1 MWTFLKNALQYI
13 MSDNPQLHSELEKEL
28 KDSEPKKDLDLSTVE
43 EFEVADGKDRD
54 SKKTIKELRALESL
68 FGIKESNPYGT
79 MNRQIFEE
87 RIGDMTTTDLQN
99 LAMRVGVPPSRNGHE
114 LKRLLKNS
122 FDSFVKKHDYGIASA
137 HKPVIDQNSPNYEEA
152 RRLMQ

>member
-1 MWTFLKNALQYI
+1 MIDPAKYLEK
-13 MSDNPQLHSELEKEL
+13 EKEL
-28 KDSEPKKDLDLSTVE
+28 KESETSKDLDISTLE
-43 EFEVADGKDRD
+43 EFEVTDGKNRD
-54 SKKTIKELRALESL
+54 AETIKELRAMEEL

-79 MNRQIFEE
+79 MNRQIFAE
-87 RIGDMTTTDLQN
+87 RISDMTNTDLQN

-137 HKPVIDQNSPNYEEA
+137 HRPVIDESSPNYAEA
-152 RRLMQ
+152 KRLFQS

>member
-1 MWTFLKNALQYI
+1 MIDPEKYLAK
-13 MSDNPQLHSELEKEL
+13 EKEL
-28 KDSEPKKDLDLSTVE
+28 KESDASQELDTSTLE
-43 EFEVADGKDRD
+43 EFEFTDGKNRD
-54 SKKTIKELRALESL
+54 DNTIKELKALESL

-79 MNRQIFEE
+79 MNRQIFAE
-87 RIGDMTTTDLQN
+87 RVGEMTTTDLQN

-137 HKPVIDQNSPNYEEA
+137 HRPVIDENSPNYEKA
-152 RRLMQ
+152 KRLFQS